1 MQSQRDTMSPMITR
15 ISTKMKVAIAS
26 VAALVVVLV
35 GATAGYAISYAER
48 ALPGV
53 AVAGESVTGMSRDE
67 VVSLIERR
75 AADTKVTFDING
87 TATEA
92 SLADAGVTV
101 DAEKTADAVFAANAG
116 FASKIGALFTSQDVT
131 PVLKTDEKA
140 LASFATE
147 LAATTGTPVIE
158 AEVLLGE
165 DGVTF
170 TATQSASGS
179 LVDEEAVKEA
189 VMAQGAA
196 LASGSHSLEVREVS
210 PKVTSEAA
218 SAAADAANAM
228 VALGVAL
235 TDGVDAFEASAADKA
250 SWVKTDPQDDGTV
263 KVSVDAAKSQAW
275 VKSTVEDTNIEV
287 VNGIHNVNT
296 QGAVLAVAKEGVAG
310 RTANNA
316 DALADA
322 LVAALDSGQAYS
334 GEITYD
340 EVAPTFEERL
350 VAEGAENL
358 VYQAAP
364 GEKWVD
370 INLSATTITLYEG
383 ATVVGGPFAMVPGAP
398 KTPTVTGTY
407 HVYLKYESQ
416 TMRGTNVDGTPYVA
430 PNVPWVTYFTGSY
443 AMHGA
448 PWLSS
453 FGWSGPEGSHG
464 CLNMPVSAA
473 KVVFDWAD
481 IGTTVVSHN

>member
-1 MQSQRDTMSPMITR
+1 MSPMITR

-35 GATAGYAISYAER
+35 GATAAYALSYADR

-75 AADTKVTFDING
+75 AAATKVTFDING
-87 TATEA
+87 TATET

-101 DAEKTADAVFAANAG
+101 DAEKTADAVFAPNAG
-116 FASKIGALFTSQDVT
+116 FGSKIGALFNSQDVT

-147 LAATTGTPVIE
+147 LATTTGTPVIE
-158 AEVLLGE
+158 AEVALGE

-179 LVDEEAVKEA
+179 LVDEEAVKKA

-196 LASGSHSLEVREVS
+196 LASGSHSLEAREVS

-218 SAAADAANAM
+218 SAAADAANAI
-228 VALGVAL
+228 VALEVVL
-235 TDGVDAFEASAADKA
+235 TDGVDAFKASAADKA
-250 SWVKTDPQDDGTV
+250 SWVKTDPQDDGSV
-263 KVSVDAAKSQAW
+263 KVSVDAAKSDAW
-275 VKSTVEDTNIEV
+275 VKSTVEGTNIEV

-296 QGAVLAVAKEGVAG
+296 QGTVLTVAKEGVAG
-310 RTANNA
+310 RTANNV
-316 DALADA
+316 DALGDA
-322 LVAALDSGQAYS
+322 LVSALDSGRAYS

-340 EVAPTFEERL
+340 EVAPTYEERL

-370 INLSATTITLYEG
+370 INLSTATITAYEG
-383 ATVVGGPFAMVPGAP
+383 ATVVGGPYYMVPGAP
-398 KTPTVTGTY
+398 DTPTVTGTY
-407 HVYLKYESQ
+407 HVYLKYASQ
-416 TMRGTNVDGTPYVA
+416 TMRGLNSDGTKYETPD
-430 PNVPWVTYFTGSY
+430 VPWVTYFTGSY
-443 AMHGA
+443 AFHGA
-448 PWLSS
+448 PWRSS
-453 FGWSGPEGSHG
+453 FGWSGPGGSHG
-464 CLNMPVSAA
+464 CVNMPVTAA
-473 KVVFDWAD
+473 KFIYDWSE
-481 IGTTVVSHN
+481 IGTTVVSHY